1 MARQRCV
8 IYCEDKTLAQVAT
21 ELNNPRVRASSR
33 GLPLLPGPRD
43 PEGRAHYATAL
54 ARRDYLIDMR
64 YSAYS
69 GEEAPS
75 VQGNPPHRLGRNGVP
90 PH

>member
-1 MARQRCV
+1 MHV
-8 IYCEDKTLAQVAT
+8 LYCEDETLAQIAAD
-21 ELNNPRVRASSR
+21 LNNPRVRASSS
-33 GLPLLPGPRD
+33 GFWYYPVHED

-54 ARRDYLIDMR
+54 ARRDYLIEMR

-69 GEEAPS
+69 GEEAP
-75 VQGNPPHRLGRNGVP
+75 LGSKGIRRTASGEIGVP